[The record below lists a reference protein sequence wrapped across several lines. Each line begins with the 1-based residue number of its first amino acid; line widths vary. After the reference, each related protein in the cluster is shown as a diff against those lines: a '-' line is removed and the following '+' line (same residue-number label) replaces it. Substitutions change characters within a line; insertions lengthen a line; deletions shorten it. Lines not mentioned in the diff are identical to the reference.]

1 MFIICKFSSHP
12 PFLDELYITNTTP
25 LDLLPISNTQKTL
38 LHDHSTSLCDTCDT
52 WKLWMWK
59 LVRMFSNFCGC
70 IFHNRRM
77 ILIPSLSS
85 LIITSSFM
93 ETKEKNKGGSR
104 GLIYTTLSGTMK
116 TIFNI
121 FTHKTGCI
129 VSKEER
135 KRAKTKLPEPS
146 SSWPRDVGHIY
157 FETLSQKCNSSTVIP
172 DGTEPIPYFK
182 SLKLF
187 HLPV

>member
-38 LHDHSTSLCDTCDT
+38 LHDHSTSLCDTC
-52 WKLWMWK
+52 KLWMWK

-104 GLIYTTLSGTMK
+104 GLIYTTLSGTMRLSL
-116 TIFNI
+116 IFSHTKQVAL
-121 FTHKTGCI
+121 FQK
-129 VSKEER
+129 KR
-135 KRAKTKLPEPS
+135 KRAKTKLPESS

-182 SLKLF
+182 SPKLF